1 MASRKRS
8 KMTAHCN
15 RRNGTETLLCDVIVV
30 LNTAAFLRHWVVRG
44 EGFGSKYKPYFTWKM
59 AEEFARCSAGI
70 IRLFF
75 VVVFLSNCRLATCH
89 IEVENRRYRVFLDCK
104 LTKLVRGSQQ
114 TPYYMILFE
123 AVSVKCF
130 TQTCECF
137 EGMKHSLFIFIAIL
151 WVNFK
156 VPKFDFEWFF
166 PEAHCELETKTV
178 SKLPHF

>member
-1 MASRKRS
+1 M
-8 KMTAHCN
+8 
-15 RRNGTETLLCDVIVV
+15 D
-30 LNTAAFLRHWVVRG
+30 LNTNLILLGKWPRSSPVFRRVL
-44 EGFGSKYKPYFTWKM
+44 
-59 AEEFARCSAGI
+59 FAC
-70 IRLFF
+70 FF

-89 IEVENRRYRVFLDCK
+89 NEVENRRYRVFLDYK

-151 WVNFK
+151 FK
-156 VPKFDFEWFF
+156 VLSLG
-166 PEAHCELETKTV
+166 EL
-178 SKLPHF
+178 